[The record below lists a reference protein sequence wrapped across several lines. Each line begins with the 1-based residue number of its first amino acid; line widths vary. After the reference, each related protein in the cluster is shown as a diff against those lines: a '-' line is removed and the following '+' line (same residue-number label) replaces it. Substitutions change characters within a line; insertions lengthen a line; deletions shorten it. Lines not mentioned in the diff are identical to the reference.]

1 MTLVHKPVSRSVP
14 KGNGLVFGRSREPS
28 RAEGSAGS
36 VLRICGLCGNVPRGT
51 GTSTGGLRRSG
62 VQGVAGLQLKGKE
75 ESRHGRPEETC
86 SDARNAALPPL
97 PRLPGARF

>member
-1 MTLVHKPVSRSVP
+1 MAPAHEPVSRSVP

-36 VLRICGLCGNVPRGT
+36 LLRICGLCGNVPRGT

-62 VQGVAGLQLKGKE
+62 VQGVAGL
-75 ESRHGRPEETC
+75 
-86 SDARNAALPPL
+86 
-97 PRLPGARF
+97 